1 MLLPQHAAVAL
12 SVTAIGYATWR
23 RDGSMTIPAG
33 WAAWNVAMVAG
44 YMTAVGA
51 SHRLA
56 EGLKT
61 AVRVPAVAA
70 VVCIALLGTSP
81 APLEPAARAAA
92 RILTKATTG
101 AGVEAGPVTLGEPLD
116 GAYLGVFNPSLLS
129 SPSAVAEWS
138 ARHDVQPQIVHW
150 DQQWG
155 SGERRFREDWLAMV
169 ARQGAVSLI
178 TWEPWSKPEDR
189 VHDALQPRYRL
200 SAIASGAFDPFIR
213 TWARA
218 AAAYRG
224 PLLLRPMHEMN
235 GNWYPWSIKAN
246 GGTPR
251 AFVQAWR
258 RMHRLFR
265 EEGATN
271 VRWVWAVNTFTGLG
285 GEDRSVARYYPGD
298 DFVDWVS
305 VTGFNWG
312 TSNAWSEWQDVDAV
326 LGKTYRTLARF
337 GKPVMVSELGTVG
350 TGGNGSAWVGATM
363 RRLRAEYPLVKAVV
377 WFDARYPGGIDF
389 RLGSREGAALAA
401 VTSTPYWEPE
411 LRLVTP
417 SPEARAPARGGT

>member
-1 MLLPQHAAVAL
+1 
-12 SVTAIGYATWR
+12 
-23 RDGSMTIPAG
+23 
-33 WAAWNVAMVAG
+33 
-44 YMTAVGA
+44 
-51 SHRLA
+51 
-56 EGLKT
+56 
-61 AVRVPAVAA
+61 
-70 VVCIALLGTSP
+70 
-81 APLEPAARAAA
+81 
-92 RILTKATTG
+92 
-101 AGVEAGPVTLGEPLD
+101 
-116 GAYLGVFNPSLLS
+116 
-129 SPSAVAEWS
+129 
-138 ARHDVQPQIVHW
+138 
-150 DQQWG
+150 
-155 SGERRFREDWLAMV
+155 
-169 ARQGAVSLI
+169 
-178 TWEPWSKPEDR
+178 
-189 VHDALQPRYRL
+189 
-200 SAIASGAFDPFIR
+200 
-213 TWARA
+213 
-218 AAAYRG
+218 
-224 PLLLRPMHEMN
+224 
-235 GNWYPWSIKAN
+235 
-246 GGTPR
+246 
-251 AFVQAWR
+251 
-258 RMHRLFR
+258 MHRLFR

-350 TGGNGSAWVGATM
+350 TGGNSSAWVGATM